1 MDEPESKG
9 AITIATR
16 EKLDNLVF
24 VINCNLQR
32 LDGPVTGN
40 GKIINELEGIF
51 EGAGWNV
58 IKVMWGSRWDELLRK
73 DTSGKLIQ
81 LMNETVDGDYQTF
94 KSKDGAYVR
103 EHFFGK
109 YPETAALVA
118 DWTDER
124 IWALNRGGHDPK
136 KIYAAFKKAQK
147 PKAKRR

>member
-1 MDEPESKG
+1 
-9 AITIATR
+9 
-16 EKLDNLVF
+16 
-24 VINCNLQR
+24 

-118 DWTDER
+118 DWTDE
-124 IWALNRGGHDPK
+124 
-136 KIYAAFKKAQK
+136 Q
-147 PKAKRR
+147 

>member
-40 GKIINELEGIF
+40 GKIVNELEGIF
-51 EGAGWNV
+51 AGAGWNV
-58 IKVMWGSRWDELLRK
+58 IKVMWGGRWDELLRK

-81 LMNETVDGDYQTF
+81 LMNETVDGDYQTSNP
-94 KSKDGAYVR
+94 KTALTYVSTSSVNILKPPR
-103 EHFFGK
+103 WWPTGLTSRFG
-109 YPETAALVA
+109 
-118 DWTDER
+118 R
-124 IWALNRGGHDPK
+124 
-136 KIYAAFKKAQK
+136 
-147 PKAKRR
+147 